1 MYVVEGKGGKVGE
14 DREGLRKHKLKGWQ
28 GWAGLAEVEAAM
40 LTFQPSIFLNN
51 R

>member
-14 DREGLRKHKLKGWQ
+14 AREGLRKHKLKGWQ
-28 GWAGLAEVEAAM
+28 GLAGLDAAM
-40 LTFQPSIFLNN
+40 LTFPPSIFVNI